1 MVDRGEDPELH
12 ETPSVSSTDP
22 LTENA
27 GKNRGGNFDQ
37 DGRDDFAVDD
47 EKTTDIET
55 WVAGKMPAQ
64 NQWQFCPHDVGQA
77 LWQAAGQRRHQHH
90 RRTNKLVGTASV
102 DLSGPHQG
110 TPMIG
115 GKVGSRQ
122 GHYFVVL
129 HLRPDRSVGHK
140 SIATQTISEDDPAAG
155 EIPDAAA
162 EEADSLMPFL
172 YAEVLS
178 HKADASAGVQRLLA
192 RARDDHDHLPNH
204 IVFRCHSDRGQEF
217 LNRSLEKYCEEHAIR
232 RTTTQGY
239 DPSANGAGENAVGYL
254 KRKARQLL
262 MGSRLPCSWWGPA
275 VLAAAHYSRCAAGLE
290 KWPRLGFGTR
300 AMVVLD
306 PEPRDCFAPRSV
318 PATIFGP
325 SERVS
330 GAYVVYQQ
338 GKLKDAVNVQA
349 TDLTPQELVY
359 VKAQLQNWD
368 CPEAPQKPP
377 SSDLWDA
384 SKVDISV
391 PGKQGHQLRGDRLL
405 PADAEPQEHEEAP
418 LKEELPER
426 PLIRPEEVL
435 ETLDQEPE
443 ISDSWFEPFASSCHA
458 DNDAISR
465 RYVHACLTLSQ
476 ISATGAT
483 HGRSEGSLAGTTVGS
498 SNADASEFL
507 DESDPWDDGDFYEV
521 GPQFQSFSVPSSHGD
536 NLREQGSEGSEHQN
550 TTEVAEKSG
559 TDQQSLAD
567 PSGALEIREIEDE
580 VNRPKKGGKKSK
592 TQFFAKGALATP
604 VPQSQDLRTVI
615 VEENK
620 VREATGATRE
630 RWVTAAEKEY
640 VENFIR
646 MNAYTETTPEELAE
660 IGGQSKVLP
669 MKCVWSIKEG
679 DLYKCRAVVCGNY
692 ADKDPSEEVYTAQAE
707 TASVMLGLKY
717 AQMSGWE
724 TWKLD
729 VKSAFLNAPLPEE
742 LLVVVRP
749 PRAWVR
755 MGIVKGSELWT
766 LRKAVYGLRVSP
778 RAWGIERDLRLRE
791 LSIKAGDQQ
800 YHLKQSRMD
809 SQVWMIAEKNQGK
822 DKFKVLGLIICYV
835 DDMLCLMEDGK
846 VKQALFEALQ
856 SLWTMSTEVKLE
868 KGQKILYLGL
878 ELEHTKD
885 GTLEIHQESFVK
897 MILLKHGLDETSKS
911 LSTVSINHPTEKD
924 LPPDPATLRKIQEM
938 AGEFN

>member
-1 MVDRGEDPELH
+1 
-12 ETPSVSSTDP
+12 
-22 LTENA
+22 
-27 GKNRGGNFDQ
+27 
-37 DGRDDFAVDD
+37 
-47 EKTTDIET
+47 
-55 WVAGKMPAQ
+55 
-64 NQWQFCPHDVGQA
+64 
-77 LWQAAGQRRHQHH
+77 
-90 RRTNKLVGTASV
+90 
-102 DLSGPHQG
+102 
-110 TPMIG
+110 
-115 GKVGSRQ
+115 
-122 GHYFVVL
+122 
-129 HLRPDRSVGHK
+129 
-140 SIATQTISEDDPAAG
+140 
-155 EIPDAAA
+155 
-162 EEADSLMPFL
+162 
-172 YAEVLS
+172 
-178 HKADASAGVQRLLA
+178 
-192 RARDDHDHLPNH
+192 
-204 IVFRCHSDRGQEF
+204 
-217 LNRSLEKYCEEHAIR
+217 
-232 RTTTQGY
+232 
-239 DPSANGAGENAVGYL
+239 
-254 KRKARQLL
+254 
-262 MGSRLPCSWWGPA
+262 
-275 VLAAAHYSRCAAGLE
+275 
-290 KWPRLGFGTR
+290 
-300 AMVVLD
+300 MVVLD
-306 PEPRDCFAPRSV
+306 PEPRDCFAPRSL

-391 PGKQGHQLRGDRLL
+391 PREQGHQLRGDRLL
-405 PADAEPQEHEEAP
+405 PADTEPQEHEEAP

-443 ISDSWFEPFASSCHA
+443 ISESWFEPFASSCHA

-483 HGRSEGSLAGTTVGS
+483 HGGSEGSLAGTTVGS
-498 SNADASEFL
+498 SNADASEIL
-507 DESDPWDDGDFYEV
+507 DESDPWDDDDFYVV
-521 GPQFQSFSVPSSHGD
+521 GPQFQNFSVPSSHCD

-550 TTEVAEKSG
+550 TTEVAGESG
-559 TDQQSLAD
+559 MEQQCLED
-567 PSGALEIREIEDE
+567 PSGALEIGEIEDE
-580 VNRPKKGGKKSK
+580 VNRPKKGRKKSK

-604 VPQSQDLRTVI
+604 VPQSQDLGTVI

-646 MNAYTETTPEELAE
+646 MNAFTMTTPEELAE
-660 IGGQSKVLP
+660 IGGLSKVLP
-669 MKCVWSIKEG
+669 MKCVWSIKKG

-755 MGIVKGSELWT
+755 MGIVKASELWT
-766 LRKAVYGLRVSP
+766 CKKAAYGLRVSP

-791 LSIKAGDQQ
+791 LSIKVGDQQ

-809 SQVWMIAEKNQGK
+809 SQVWMIAEKNQDK

-856 SLWTMSTEVKLE
+856 SIWTMSTEVKLE

-878 ELEHTKD
+878 ELERTMD

-924 LPPDPATLRKIQEM
+924 LSPDPATL
-938 AGEFN
+938 

>member
-1 MVDRGEDPELH
+1 MQPCEASPSTCLRVVDCGEDPEL
-12 ETPSVSSTDP
+12 
-22 LTENA
+22 
-27 GKNRGGNFDQ
+27 Q
-37 DGRDDFAVDD
+37 DGQDDFAVDD
-47 EKTTDIET
+47 EETTDIET
-55 WVAGKMPAQ
+55 WVVGKMPSQ
-64 NQWQFCPHDVGQA
+64 NQWQFCPHEAGQA

-115 GKVGSRQ
+115 GKVGSRK
-122 GHYFVVL
+122 GHYFLVL
-129 HLRPDRSVGHK
+129 HLYPDRSVSHK
-140 SIATQTISEDDPAAG
+140 SIATQTISEGDPIAG
-155 EIPDAAA
+155 EIPDETA
-162 EEADSLMPFL
+162 EKADSLMPLL
-172 YAEVLS
+172 YAEVLP

-192 RARDDHDHLPNH
+192 RARDDHGHLPNH

-262 MGSRLPCSWWGPA
+262 IGSRLPSSWWGPA
-275 VLAAAHYSRCAAGLE
+275 ILAAAYYSRCAAGLE

-306 PEPRDCFAPRSV
+306 PEPRDSFAPRSLR
-318 PATIFGP
+318 ATIFGP

-330 GAYVVYQQ
+330 GAYMVYQQ

-359 VKAQLQNWD
+359 VKAQLKNWD

-384 SKVDISV
+384 SKVDISA
-391 PGKQGHQLRGDRLL
+391 PRGKGHQLRGDRLL
-405 PADAEPQEHEEAP
+405 PADEDPQEHEEAP

-426 PLIRPEEVL
+426 PLIRSEEVL
-435 ETLDQEPE
+435 EILDQEPE
-443 ISDSWFEPFASSCHA
+443 ISDSWIEPFASSCQT
-458 DNDAISR
+458 DMDAISK

-483 HGRSEGSLAGTTVGS
+483 HGGSEGSLAGTTVGS
-498 SNADASEFL
+498 SNADASEYL
-507 DESDPWDDGDFYEV
+507 VESDPWDDDDLYVV
-521 GPQFQSFSVPSSHGD
+521 GPQFQNLSVNTSHGD
-536 NLREQGSEGSEHQN
+536 NLREQGSDGSELQN
-550 TTEVAEKSG
+550 TTEVAEKRV
-559 TDQQSLAD
+559 TDQESLAD
-567 PSGALEIREIEDE
+567 PSGGLEIGEIEDE
-580 VNRPKKGGKKSK
+580 IIHRKKDRKKSK
-592 TQFFAKGALATP
+592 TQYSARVAMTITD
-604 VPQSQDLRTVI
+604 PQSQDLGTVI

-630 RWVTAAEKEY
+630 RWVTAAEKEH

-646 MNAYTETTPEELAE
+646 MNALTETTQEELVE

-707 TASVMLGLKY
+707 TAPVMLGLKY
-717 AQMSGWE
+717 AQVCGWE

-755 MGIVKGSELWT
+755 MGIVKASVLWT
-766 LRKAVYGLRVSP
+766 CRKAVYGLRVSP
-778 RAWGIERDLRLRE
+778 VPGESKEICVYANC
-791 LSIKAGDQQ
+791 Q
-800 YHLKQSRMD
+800 
-809 SQVWMIAEKNQGK
+809 
-822 DKFKVLGLIICYV
+822 LIRV
-835 DDMLCLMEDGK
+835 TK
-846 VKQALFEALQ
+846 
-856 SLWTMSTEVKLE
+856 ST
-868 KGQKILYLGL
+868 I
-878 ELEHTKD
+878 
-885 GTLEIHQESFVK
+885 
-897 MILLKHGLDETSKS
+897 
-911 LSTVSINHPTEKD
+911 
-924 LPPDPATLRKIQEM
+924 
-938 AGEFN
+938 